1 MHCLHTA
8 LRTLLILC
16 APRTIGA
23 LHLNWEIGIGVPNRI
38 FELDHHLKLALRLG
52 KSEEPRLPRT
62 RK

>member
-38 FELDHHLKLALRLG
+38 FEE
-52 KSEEPRLPRT
+52 EEPRLPRT
-62 RK
+62 GK